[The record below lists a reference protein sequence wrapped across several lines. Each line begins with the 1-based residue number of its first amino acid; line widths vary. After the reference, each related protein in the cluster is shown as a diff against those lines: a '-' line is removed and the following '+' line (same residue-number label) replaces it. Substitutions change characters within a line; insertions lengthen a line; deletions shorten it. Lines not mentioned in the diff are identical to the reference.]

1 MKSPV
6 VCLFAL
12 CVGAASVHAQNAA
25 PPLVFNG
32 PSAAIVPVPLKEK
45 PGVQLRLYARDTFSV
60 RLINVKPSQMAYWL
74 DPQHNPVPLA
84 AFSSPHPTI
93 RFTVALGIERIEAD
107 DKTNTLLIH
116 GTQEAAQQLSRTIAF
131 LDRPQ
136 YLLQFD
142 CVAFWVDSLAP
153 EATKWNKASLG
164 FQSADD
170 AQVAELESLAD
181 TDRAARLGLQ
191 VPGLQAGGSVS
202 LSLPFAVQSE
212 KPPVDSQ
219 TPFPP
224 FGPNKDFE
232 DQMPGSDSKVPVDP
246 EMPNGFQNSPPAV
259 NPTSLQL
266 TPSSHSDYTIVRAQT
281 GARTLFGLARLGQ
294 SLLLFGSARAFGL
307 VPPSPRFG
315 ALVVKITPTPVR
327 VVNELP
333 RPIYRFSNP

>member
-6 VCLFAL
+6 VCLLAL

-25 PPLVFNG
+25 PPFVFGG
-32 PSAAIVPVPLKEK
+32 PPAAIVPVPFEEK
-45 PGVQLRLYARDTFSV
+45 PGVQLRWRSTDTFSV
-60 RLINVKPSQMAYWL
+60 HLINVKPSLMAYWL
-74 DPQHNPVPLA
+74 DPQHHLGPFIPFA
-84 AFSSPHPTI
+84 QSHATT
-93 RFTVALGIERIEAD
+93 RFVLPFGVERIEAD

-116 GTQEAAQQLSRTIAF
+116 GTGKAAQELSDTIAF

-153 EATKWNKASLG
+153 EATKWSKPSLG
-164 FQSADD
+164 FQNADA

-232 DQMPGSDSKVPVDP
+232 DQMPGSNNKVPIDP
-246 EMPNGFQNSPPAV
+246 EMPNGFQNSSPV
-259 NPTSLQL
+259 VDPTSLQL
-266 TPSSHSDYTIVRAQT
+266 TPSAHGDYTIVRAQT
-281 GARTLFGLARLGQ
+281 GARTLFGLARLEE
-294 SLLLFGSARAFGL
+294 SLLLFGSAKAFGL

-327 VVNELP
+327 VVNGVP